1 MIGTLEV
8 TIFAFLFLRIM
19 DFFSRMTKSQTRRSA
34 INLNKIKPDVAC
46 SNQHALPR
54 PDINDGF
61 STPRRLEQP
70 KFSSF
75 DGRKQPDSVHNGNRL
90 LNNIII
96 TPVSQFYR
104 VIILQN
110 FLILITFVFL
120 CVRLYREYFN
130 MFRNTWEECV
140 CMFFKN
146 CFRCDTLYLVRLV
159 LF

>member
-61 STPRRLEQP
+61 STPSGEDLKNQ
-70 KFSSF
+70 SF
-75 DGRKQPDSVHNGNRL
+75 LR
-90 LNNIII
+90 
-96 TPVSQFYR
+96 
-104 VIILQN
+104 
-110 FLILITFVFL
+110 LITENNLIPFTTEIG
-120 CVRLYREYFN
+120 C
-130 MFRNTWEECV
+130 
-140 CMFFKN
+140 
-146 CFRCDTLYLVRLV
+146 
-159 LF
+159 